1 MLHSRVDVDKDH
13 GRWSRFTTRHVGGWL
28 TSFPMRPV
36 DLLFSRNACVM
47 CVMLSP
53 VEVFKLFYEFM
64 LRFLFSPQDPSL
76 VRCPNPP
83 LVATAALLG
92 HVVNELSEGQSE
104 YELAL
109 ELVDL
114 VHLLM

>member
-1 MLHSRVDVDKDH
+1 MDKDH
-13 GRWSRFTTRHVGGWL
+13 GRWSRFRTRCVKQFAKIISDVPSEFTFIDIMHFLNCTAVQCC
-28 TSFPMRPV
+28 
-36 DLLFSRNACVM
+36 LLQ
-47 CVMLSP
+47 
-53 VEVFKLFYEFM
+53 VEVLNLFYE
-64 LRFLFSPQDPSL
+64 LCYSRFLLSPQDSSL

-83 LVATAALLG
+83 LSATATLLG